1 VTVVDLFTAPVR
13 PDPNTALVVFVAGH
27 PAPQGSKKIVGRP
40 GGRALLVESSKRLK
54 PWRQDVRDALLDE
67 TGQPRHRFGDAAVV
81 VDLLFVMPRPA
92 STPKRRTPPAIR
104 KPDVDKLI
112 RAIFDELTQ
121 SGCVADDARVVEVHA
136 RKRIAELDE
145 TPGCNIRVALADGQ
159 PATAS
164 PAVDLAVQQPRG
176 ATNGAGL
183 VSPDGLDAP
192 GATGG
197 RS

>member
-1 VTVVDLFTAPVR
+1 MTVVDLFTAPVR

-27 PAPQGSKKIVGRP
+27 PAPQGSKKVVGRP

-67 TGQPRHRFGDAAVV
+67 AGQPHRRFGDAAVV

-159 PATAS
+159 P
-164 PAVDLAVQQPRG
+164 
-176 ATNGAGL
+176 
-183 VSPDGLDAP
+183 
-192 GATGG
+192 
-197 RS
+197 